1 MFAIYKYHTV
11 LSQTSVCELLPYANT
26 YTLRNWITVRMKKRI
41 EADDAP
47 SFEEGSLPISQA
59 IVHEDTVYVAGQVG
73 KDPDTGDTVDGGV
86 TVQAEQALA
95 NAETI
100 LEAAG
105 SSSDAV
111 VKATV
116 LVEDIDK
123 FSTVNEVYSDFF
135 DEPYPA
141 RTAFEVGSLAADYEV
156 EIEVIGA
163 LED

>member
-1 MFAIYKYHTV
+1 M
-11 LSQTSVCELLPYANT
+11 SMRE
-26 YTLRNWITVRMKKRI
+26 RI
-41 EADDAP
+41 KSDDAP
-47 SFEEGSLPISQA
+47 SFEENGLPISQA
-59 IVHEDTVYVAGQVG
+59 IVHKNTVYVAGQVG
-73 KDPDTGDTVDGGV
+73 KDPDTGDTVNGGV
-86 TVQAEQALA
+86 PAQTEQALA
-95 NAETI
+95 NAEAI

-105 SSSDAV
+105 SSAENI

-116 LVEDIDK
+116 LIEDIDE
-123 FSTVNEVYSDFF
+123 FSAVNKVYTDFF

>member
-1 MFAIYKYHTV
+1 MR
-11 LSQTSVCELLPYANT
+11 Q
-26 YTLRNWITVRMKKRI
+26 RI
-41 EADDAP
+41 KADGAP
-47 SFEEGSLPISQA
+47 SFEEAGLPISQA
-59 IVHEDTVYVAGQVG
+59 IVHGDTVYVAGQVG
-73 KDPDTGDTVDGGV
+73 KEPDTGDAVDGGV
-86 TVQAEQALA
+86 AAQAEQALA

-105 SSSDAV
+105 SSADAV

-116 LVEDIDK
+116 LIEDMDQ
-123 FSTVNEVYSDFF
+123 FSEVNEVYRDFF